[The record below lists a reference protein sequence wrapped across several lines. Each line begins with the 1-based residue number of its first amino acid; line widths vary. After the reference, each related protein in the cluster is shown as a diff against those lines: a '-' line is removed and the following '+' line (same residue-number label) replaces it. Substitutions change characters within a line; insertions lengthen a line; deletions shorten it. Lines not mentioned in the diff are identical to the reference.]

1 MRFTFLA
8 ALSLALPALGQNA
21 EIQKELIQ
29 RQQAQDAFAQQLR
42 QQQELVRIAPGDA
55 RRAQEFESRFLAERH
70 RLENVS
76 AAQLRDVKP
85 ETPEALRPQE
95 RQRADD
101 DRKPYVLPA
110 GGIVQVPPPRDCSKP
125 RPLTPEREP
134 LPIDSRKPAGPC

>member
-8 ALSLALPALGQNA
+8 ALALAVPALAQNA

-42 QQQELVRIAPGDA
+42 QQQEMVRVAPGDA
-55 RRAQEFESRFLAERH
+55 RRAQEMESRYLVDRQ
-70 RLENVS
+70 RLDNLS

-85 ETPEALRPQE
+85 DTPEPLRPQE